1 MGKPF
6 CTLEITV
13 ILYQNSFNIDLKMG
27 KVLED
32 VLIGSVL
39 YFLDFNACVQN
50 EDTLSDILWMQSL
63 VALCKRLNR
72 GWNEKQGIPK
82 E

>member
-13 ILYQNSFNIDLKMG
+13 ILYQNSFNIDMKMG

-32 VLIGSVL
+32 VLVGSVL
-39 YFLDFNACVQN
+39 YFLDFNMC
-50 EDTLSDILWMQSL
+50 S
-63 VALCKRLNR
+63 K
-72 GWNEKQGIPK
+72 
-82 E
+82 

>member
-1 MGKPF
+1 VGKPF

-63 VALCKRLNR
+63 VALCEGLNR
-72 GWNEKQGIPK
+72 GWNEKQRIP
-82 E
+82 EE